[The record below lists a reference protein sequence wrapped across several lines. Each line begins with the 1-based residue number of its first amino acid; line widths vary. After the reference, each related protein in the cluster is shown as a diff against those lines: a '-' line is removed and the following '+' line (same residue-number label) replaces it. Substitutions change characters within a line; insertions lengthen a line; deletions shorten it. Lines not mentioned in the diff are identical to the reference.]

1 MDKFLKDL
9 LKEKNKN
16 NSLSIDEV
24 LGKNTEKDSLCDGSL
39 SFNPLVGLKVGECQ
53 EVWNF
58 SCIFTEILSLV
69 EQTISWLGQTNSSIS
84 CHGRYNQ
91 HFFEYALSSESK
103 KHAKE

>member
-53 EVWNF
+53 EV
-58 SCIFTEILSLV
+58 
-69 EQTISWLGQTNSSIS
+69 
-84 CHGRYNQ
+84 
-91 HFFEYALSSESK
+91 
-103 KHAKE
+103 